1 MFGSIDEQNKR
12 KIRSA
17 MVLCSSRGIPKACFY
32 FGGNG
37 PAERERWIMQEG
49 KLMERRVQREEL
61 VLKRSGSSPVSSKRD
76 VLFLSSPFLLT
87 LVFSHNLPASPL
99 SHLPCHGFQC

>member
-1 MFGSIDEQNKR
+1 
-12 KIRSA
+12 
-17 MVLCSSRGIPKACFY
+17 MVSCSSRAIPKACFY

-49 KLMERRVQREEL
+49 KSMEGKVQREEL
-61 VLKRSGSSPVSSKRD
+61 ALDRSTSSPLSSKRD
-76 VLFLSSPFLLT
+76 ALFLSSPFLLT

-99 SHLPCHGFQC
+99 SHLPYHGFQC